1 MRNKK
6 KRSWSYV
13 VRCSQVK
20 LSLSQEALTAE
31 EQLLEEKDAEL
42 RRVQKEVE
50 ALLQESKTHLQALE
64 EEKERNRIQ
73 VMSSRVLSAAV

>member
-1 MRNKK
+1 MKNKK

-13 VRCSQVK
+13 VRYSQVK

>member
-1 MRNKK
+1 MM
-6 KRSWSYV
+6 S
-13 VRCSQVK
+13 SQAEEK
-20 LSLSQEALTAE
+20 SQEHLFFSLCLSQEALTLE

-50 ALLQESKTHLQALE
+50 ALLQESKTHLQALD